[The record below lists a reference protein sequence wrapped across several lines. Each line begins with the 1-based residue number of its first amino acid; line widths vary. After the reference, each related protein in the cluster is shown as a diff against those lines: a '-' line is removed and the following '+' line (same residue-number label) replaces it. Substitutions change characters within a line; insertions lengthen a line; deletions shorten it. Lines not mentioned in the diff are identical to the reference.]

1 MVTNILED
9 PVASVFMA
17 EEQPED
23 GNSVLSTPPSPQKKI
38 VTL

>member
-9 PVASVFMA
+9 PVASIFMA

-23 GNSVLSTPPSPQKKI
+23 GNSVPSPQIKI
-38 VTL
+38 